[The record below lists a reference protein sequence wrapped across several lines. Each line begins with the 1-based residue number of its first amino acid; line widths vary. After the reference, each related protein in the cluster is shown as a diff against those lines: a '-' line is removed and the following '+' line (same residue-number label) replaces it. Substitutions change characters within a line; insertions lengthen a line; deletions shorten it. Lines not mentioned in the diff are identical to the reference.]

1 MFSNIFPFVDYVKV
15 SPKSDDFQIFKLPKN
30 NHSSSNIELEEE
42 NIIDL
47 GSSDSGM
54 NEKIVEEPTLT
65 VEEPANFTTRE
76 SFVNYFIPLYEKAL
90 SEKNLPT
97 EYAKYLVGQIALEST

>member
-15 SPKSDDFQIFKLPKN
+15 SPKSDDFQIFKLPEN
-30 NHSSSNIELEEE
+30 NRVSSNTELEE
-42 NIIDL
+42 NMIDL
-47 GSSDSGM
+47 GSSAGM
-54 NEKIVEEPTLT
+54 NEKVVEEPTTT
-65 VEEPANFTTRE
+65 VEEPTNFTTRE